1 MGAKMDDVIAGIGPA
16 LEKIE
21 GTSCDDADAK
31 VGFKI
36 YFYLLPMIHCK
47 KEN

>member
-1 MGAKMDDVIAGIGPA
+1 MGAKMDEIIKSVKPTLDSIA
-16 LEKIE
+16 

-31 VGFKI
+31 VVFKI
-36 YFYLLPMIHCK
+36 HFYLLPMIHCK